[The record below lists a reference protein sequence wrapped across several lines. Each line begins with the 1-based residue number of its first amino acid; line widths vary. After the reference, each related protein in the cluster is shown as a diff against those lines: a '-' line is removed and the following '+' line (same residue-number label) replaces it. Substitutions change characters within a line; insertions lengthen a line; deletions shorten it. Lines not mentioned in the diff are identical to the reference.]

1 MTKAKDAVSALL
13 FVAFLGLCPTSAQS
27 QAGKPFVLPSGCHV
41 PFADIEILRSIDK
54 TCGVLGD
61 SPSSSPEHQEQNRRK
76 NNLCATGSPK
86 DITVEDLVDL
96 QEKVDASGLEY
107 SRENLPADRS
117 VLEKLGEGKIVRI
130 VGLIQMARFS
140 NKKTGESVNCHKKE
154 SSNDIHIELIGGLG
168 QTECEGFTA
177 EIIPHHRPGAWTPG
191 DLTAPFRPVRLTGQ
205 LFFDASHH
213 PCENGQAT
221 DGPARA
227 TEWEIHPVY
236 NVEICK
242 NTKLAKCP
250 IDDDSVWRRLE

>member
-1 MTKAKDAVSALL
+1 MTRTKAAASVLL
-13 FVAFLGLCPTSAQS
+13 FVAMLGLCPTSARS
-27 QAGKPFVLPSGCHV
+27 QAGKPFVLPSSCTV

-54 TCGVLGD
+54 NCGILGD
-61 SPSSSPEHQEQNRRK
+61 SPGSSPEHQEQNRRK
-76 NNLCATGSPK
+76 NNLCATDSLK

-96 QEKVDASGLEY
+96 QEKVDASGLKY
-107 SRENLPADRS
+107 DREHLPDNRS
-117 VLEKLGEGKIVRI
+117 VLEDLGEGEVVRI

-154 SSNDIHIELIGGLG
+154 TSNDIHIELVGELG

-213 PCENGQAT
+213 PCENGHTT

-242 NTKLAKCP
+242 NKTVAKCP
-250 IDDDSVWRRLE
+250 INDDSVWRRLE